1 MNAAVKKLRG
11 MNPNANWKGVNGAN
25 LTNGQK
31 KVLNGLKLGAAYVG
45 MTRQKAA
52 QAASIYGGNLFKQ
65 AQAPI
70 QTTAPAANMNA
81 SALFRQKRQ
90 ATAPAANMNASALFT
105 QAQTQRPANQGPKRN
120 LKEIYEFPKEGTL
133 KEVIQAVSQDVW
145 KHFESRKDADEIAW
159 LVLKS
164 RGQTVNRTP
173 YRAGF
178 IMDQYNW
185 KELYDR
191 FKGGSTPVKY
201 KQIMRYILAM
211 LALNPPYANRK
222 TGNRN
227 KLSGQPRIATMNNAA
242 FNAYLKALAPVA
254 NQGGG
259 LAKAFLRTTAS
270 GAGLV
275 TRTAINKKA
284 IVLPIAA
291 AALTAG
297 LAGGPAAAGTAARM
311 AAKQALKTAVVGGLK
326 SKFGNN
332 PISNAVINKA
342 VSLAETKITSQ
353 TAPTNDSIKTAIAN
367 AANTASGLPNVPEP
381 AQPVRPSNALI
392 NAKVQQARRRIYM
405 NIGPYAGNEY
415 GTRNQRAD
423 KGAEAIR
430 KYYRNVVYQGKNIN
444 KNSQVQS
451 DVKNLIRVAVY
462 PRSTRPPHMSNMAWA
477 AAGALLATAAAVPV
491 AYAVTGGAGGT
502 VAGAAAKK
510 AANLA
515 RQQAA
520 KKAVQTTKGMA
531 ASRATQAARQG
542 VAKAG
547 PRAASQVARR
557 AGNLNRAKMNFV
569 KKLLN
574 RAARGNHT
582 ITPNMINK
590 AVQRAGGD
598 PRVAVA
604 LEKGGQVA
612 RNLLASL

>member
-1 MNAAVKKLRG
+1 MKVNAAIKKLRG
-11 MNPNANWKGVNGAN
+11 MNPNANWKNVNNKN
-25 LTNGQK
+25 LTNGQQQ
-31 KVLNGLKLGAAYVG
+31 VLRGLKAGANYKG
-45 MTRQKAA
+45 LQRQATA
-52 QAASIYGGNLFKQ
+52 QAG
-65 AQAPI
+65 
-70 QTTAPAANMNA
+70 NMNA

-90 ATAPAANMNASALFT
+90 ATAQAGNLNASALYRQKRQATAQAGNLNASALFK
-105 QAQTQRPANQGPKRN
+105 QAQAQGPKRQM
-120 LKEIYEFPKEGTL
+120 KEIYDFPKEGTL

-145 KHFESRKDADEIAW
+145 KHFESRKAPAEVAW

-173 YRAGF
+173 YRSGF

-191 FKGGSTPVKY
+191 FKDGSTPVEY
-201 KQIMRYILAM
+201 KQIMRYVLAM

-227 KLSGQPRIATMNNAA
+227 KLTIQLGGMNGQA
-242 FNAYLKALAPVA
+242 FNAYLKALKPVA

-259 LAKAFLRTTAS
+259 LVKAALRTTAS

-311 AAKQALKTAVVGGLK
+311 AAKQALKSAVVGGLK

-353 TAPTNDSIKTAIAN
+353 TAPTNNSIKTAIAN
-367 AANTASGLPNVPEP
+367 AANTAANLPSPTTAANINRKVAQAVELYVRQQRLTGNVNF
-381 AQPVRPSNALI
+381 ANV
-392 NAKVQQARRRIYM
+392 ARY
-405 NIGPYAGNEY
+405 
-415 GTRNQRAD
+415 
-423 KGAEAIR
+423 K
-430 KYYRNVVYQGKNIN
+430 KNIRQKIIN
-444 KNSQVQS
+444 GTFDPAKATRQFNAAT
-451 DVKNLIRVAVY
+451 VKGQKTGLAIAGG
-462 PRSTRPPHMSNMAWA
+462 ALAAEGLAAA
-477 AAGALLATAAAVPV
+477 AAGKLAQ
-491 AYAVTGGAGGT
+491 
-502 VAGAAAKK
+502 K
-510 AANLA
+510 AAT
-515 RQQAA
+515 
-520 KKAVQTTKGMA
+520 KAGSA
-531 ASRATQAARQG
+531 ATQQLKAMAKAKTNQAIRQG
-542 VAKAG
+542 IVKPPVG
-547 PRAASQVARR
+547 PRAAVNVARR
-557 AGNLNRAKMNFV
+557 ASQLNKAKMNFV

-590 AVQRAGGD
+590 AVVRAGGD
-598 PRVAVA
+598 PRVAHA

-612 RNLLASL
+612 RNLLATL